1 MKMRKVMM
9 MLAMAVSMSVA
20 AQGIDFQHK
29 PYAEVLAMA
38 KEQNKLIFVDVFT
51 TWCGPCRHMAQ
62 EIFPQ
67 KEVGDFYNA
76 NFLNM
81 QIDAENTEDGQMIA
95 KNFNVTAFP
104 TFLFINGDGELTYRF
119 MGSKMADKFIDE
131 GRKALEAFASQP
143 VLKEYS
149 RKYEAGNR
157 DKKFLDEYCDLMVKG
172 GLDCGDVL
180 LEYFAQVSDPE
191 LLDSVQ
197 VDRISKLSVYNK
209 DFANRLVNVVLN
221 DSTELQKD
229 MKRYSTVN
237 KAVCAYIAAS
247 LSDVTRKG
255 DDAGFEEAI
264 AIKDYYFN
272 EAGLKESVV
281 MASLGGG
288 NAYVPSNITRLKFYV
303 MRKNADKLIPATEA
317 YMDSLGRKYEADY
330 ALHQAMEAE
339 MEKKLKETKE
349 AGNEE
354 EYENLKKSYRM
365 VFAFSKFDDNFIAS
379 EMADL
384 IGYYDKFYP
393 GAKDAAYNKRLADWY
408 VLLCRMSPS
417 AKNAVELADKLIEL
431 GYKEEAMAMLQLGID
446 EGTEAVG
453 VEQSHIDACKAKL
466 DSLR

>member
-9 MLAMAVSMSVA
+9 MLAMAVGLSVA
-20 AQGIDFQHK
+20 AQGIDFQQK
-29 PYAEVLAMA
+29 PYAELLTMA

-76 NFLNM
+76 NFINM
-81 QIDAENTEDGQMIA
+81 QIDAENTEDGQMIT
-95 KNFNVTAFP
+95 KEFNVTAFP
-104 TFLFINGDGELTYRF
+104 TFLYINGDGELTYRF
-119 MGSKMADKFIDE
+119 MGSKSADKFINE
-131 GRKALEAFASQP
+131 GKQALEAFASQP
-143 VLKEYS
+143 VLKEYTS
-149 RKYEAGNR
+149 KYEAGNR

-180 LEYFAQVSDPE
+180 LEYFSQISDPE

-197 VDRISKLSVYNK
+197 VERISKLSVYDNA
-209 DFANRLVNVVLN
+209 FARRLINVVLN
-221 DSTELQKD
+221 DSTELKQD

-255 DDAGFEEAI
+255 NDAGFEEMI
-264 AIKDYYFN
+264 ALKDYYFN

-303 MRKNADKLIPATEA
+303 MRKNADKLIPATEF
-317 YMDSLGRKYEADY
+317 YMDSLRRKYEADY
-330 ALHQAMEAE
+330 ELHRIMEAE

-349 AGNEE
+349 AGNDE

-379 EMADL
+379 EMVDL
-384 IGYYDKFYP
+384 IGYYDQYYP
-393 GAKDAAYNKRLADWY
+393 GAKDEAYKKRLGDWY
-408 VLLCRMSPS
+408 VLLGRMSPS
-417 AKNAVELADKLIEL
+417 AKNAVELADKLTEL
-431 GYKEEAMAMLQLGID
+431 GCKDDAITVLQLGID
-446 EGTEAVG
+446 EGKEAVG
-453 VEQSHIDACKAKL
+453 VEQSDIDACQAKL